1 MIEVLRQDFKEQVT
15 LDYDITY
22 TCEFSGCFV
31 EGICR
36 CGTVERATV
45 SGVNI
50 SKITNKIFCK
60 IFENNITNSRNNKIN
75 LLIWGI
81 SEDMQRYTID
91 RILRANKIF
100 DGNLWNIEIAEGY
113 YGQEIGTVTILEE
126 VLTKI
131 NLELQQAFL
140 ISSLSE
146 RVQYLLTIENGYLL
160 DELESMNYS
169 IQDIERDKLV
179 FGNKQH
185 QNRVQKLDLD
195 FYSDKNYHGIRGVVI
210 KKGDGWKIID
220 GYHRISKSENRFV
233 KVIVAENI

>member
-75 LLIWGI
+75 LL
-81 SEDMQRYTID
+81 
-91 RILRANKIF
+91 
-100 DGNLWNIEIAEGY
+100 
-113 YGQEIGTVTILEE
+113 
-126 VLTKI
+126 
-131 NLELQQAFL
+131 
-140 ISSLSE
+140 
-146 RVQYLLTIENGYLL
+146 LL
-160 DELESMNYS
+160 
-169 IQDIERDKLV
+169 
-179 FGNKQH
+179 
-185 QNRVQKLDLD
+185 
-195 FYSDKNYHGIRGVVI
+195 FY
-210 KKGDGWKIID
+210 
-220 GYHRISKSENRFV
+220 
-233 KVIVAENI
+233 